1 MTENTENTV
10 PATDS
15 GLLAVQRYVDFWNA
29 STADD
34 QQRLA
39 TATFASTVAYH
50 APVGVLHGVDELIGF
65 RNQFADH
72 SPDYVFHTRTPPQSH
87 HGRARLQWELTVG
100 DSSFAAG
107 TDVLELDDEGRI
119 VAIAGFLD
127 RAPDGFPH

>member
-1 MTENTENTV
+1 MTENTV
-10 PATDS
+10 PETDT

-29 STADD
+29 STEDE

-39 TATFASTVAYH
+39 TTTFATTVAYH

-65 RNQFADH
+65 RDQFADH
-72 SPDYVFHTRTPPQSH
+72 SPNYRFETRTLPQAH
-87 HGRARLQWELTVG
+87 HGRARLEWELTV
-100 DSSFAAG
+100 DKTSFATG
-107 TDVLELDDEGRI
+107 TDVLELDEEGRI